1 MNKTLIFVLL
11 GLVSFVACANYSVL
25 VAGSKGYENYRH
37 QADVCHAYQSL
48 LKKGFQPENIIVF
61 LYNDVANN
69 KQNPFKG
76 KLFNQPNGQDVYAG
90 CKIDYQG
97 NDVTPKNYMSV
108 LTGDKQAV
116 AKIGTGRVLES
127 TSSDNVFLYF
137 ADHGAPGF
145 VAFPTQKFYAND
157 LISTF
162 QKMHSKNM
170 YNKLVYYLEACESGS
185 MFVNLPTNLNIYA
198 LSAANPTESSYAAYC
213 GSQAKVDGKN
223 IGSCLGDLFSVN
235 FIEEIDATS
244 DLSALTLQQQFEYV
258 AQKTTMSQV
267 MQWGDLSY
275 VSEPVADF
283 LSAKSS
289 ASQSL
294 KSALLGLFNFSSR
307 PSMRR
312 INQTEEEEDNDIHSH
327 ESFVDARKAKIS
339 TFLHQYIHTPSAE
352 NFEML
357 NVELHNDQ
365 KFQTFFDTIK
375 MKKGD
380 IVSNDVYATTDF
392 ACYKNLIEAFEN
404 KCGEVPES
412 QYSGFRHLY
421 DICGRAYFAAVD
433 ANELLNNV
441 C

>member
-1 MNKTLIFVLL
+1 MNNTLLFALL

-48 LKKGFQPENIIVF
+48 LKKGFQPEHIIVF

-76 KLFNQPNGQDVYAG
+76 KLFNQPDGEDVYAG

-108 LTGDKQAV
+108 LNGDKKAV
-116 AKIGTGRVLES
+116 SKIGTGRVLES
-127 TSSDNVFLYF
+127 TSNDNVFLYF

-145 VAFPTQKFYAND
+145 VAFPNNKFYAND
-157 LISTF
+157 LINTF
-162 QKMHSKNM
+162 QKMYSNNM
-170 YNKLVYYLEACESGS
+170 YSKLVYYLEACESGS
-185 MFVNLPTNLNIYA
+185 MFVNLPANLSIYA

-213 GSQAKVDGKN
+213 GSNAKVNGKN

-235 FIEEIDATS
+235 FIEEIDATQ
-244 DLSALTLQQQFEYV
+244 DLEALTLQQQFDFV
-258 AQKTTMSQV
+258 AKKTTLSQV
-267 MQWGDLSY
+267 MQWGDLSF

-289 ASQSL
+289 PSKSL
-294 KSALLGLFNFSSR
+294 KSALLSLFNFSSN

-312 INQTEEEEDNDIHSH
+312 VNHTEEDENEIHAH

-339 TFLHQYIHTPSAE
+339 TFLHQYIQAPSTE
-352 NFEML
+352 NFQKL

-365 KFQTFFDTIK
+365 KFQTYFDAIK
-375 MKKGD
+375 TKKGEQ
-380 IVSNDVYATTDF
+380 VSNDIYGSTDF

-421 DICGRAYFAAVD
+421 EICGRAYYVAVD
-433 ANELLNNV
+433 ANELLSNI